1 MVLQIG
7 VIYGPNHSDCSSTT
21 AFNAIKKG
29 FSVGRDVESMSKDLG
44 RWMGAIQDVKDGH
57 KKSKG
62 RSFGSVEEE
71 ALETFAA
78 KKQAEQMEREL
89 RNFVNLSHGPSAWN
103 EVIRIQADIRLK
115 KKEAIAEAK
124 KLRAKRIENIILG
137 VLVLFFLG
145 AVGAVLYLVLMAK

>member
-1 MVLQIG
+1 MDPITA
-7 VIYGPNHSDCSSTT
+7 IAAATT

-62 RSFGSVEEE
+62 RTFGSIEEE

-78 KKQAEQMEREL
+78 KKKAEQMESEL
-89 RNFVNLSHGPSAWN
+89 RTFVNYSHGPNAWN

-124 KLRAKRIENIILG
+124 KLQAKRIENIILG

-145 AVGAVLYLVLMAK
+145 AVGAVLYLVLMVK

>member
-1 MVLQIG
+1 MDPITALAAA
-7 VIYGPNHSDCSSTT
+7 TT

-57 KKSKG
+57 KKNKG

-78 KKQAEQMEREL
+78 KKKAEQMEREL

>member
-1 MVLQIG
+1 MDPITA
-7 VIYGPNHSDCSSTT
+7 IAAATT

-62 RSFGSVEEE
+62 RTFGSIEEE

-78 KKQAEQMEREL
+78 KKKAEQMESEL
-89 RNFVNLSHGPSAWN
+89 RTFVNYSHGPNAWN

-124 KLRAKRIENIILG
+124 KLQAKRIENIILG

-145 AVGAVLYLVLMAK
+145 AVGAVLYLILSVE

>member
-1 MVLQIG
+1 MDPITALAAA
-7 VIYGPNHSDCSSTT
+7 TT

-78 KKQAEQMEREL
+78 KKKAEQMEWDL
-89 RNFVNLSHGPSAWN
+89 RNFVNLSHGPNAWN
-103 EVIRIQADIRLK
+103 EVIRIQASIRLK

-124 KLRAKRIENIILG
+124 RKQRRIIENTIIG
-137 VLVLFFLG
+137 ACCIFFLG
-145 AVGAVLYLVLMAK
+145 AVGVVLYIVFSLR

>member
-1 MVLQIG
+1 MDPITA
-7 VIYGPNHSDCSSTT
+7 IAAATT

-57 KKSKG
+57 NKSKG
-62 RSFGSVEEE
+62 RTFGSVEEE

-78 KKQAEQMEREL
+78 KKKAEQMESEL
-89 RNFVNLSHGPSAWN
+89 RTFVNYSHGPNAWN

-124 KLRAKRIENIILG
+124 KLQAKRIENIILG

-145 AVGAVLYLVLMAK
+145 AVGAVLYLVLMVK